1 MVMVSTSESSQCRAV
16 AAPCAWKARRRGCA
30 GESRGGSVVLQRPV
44 QHLWSRRRGRMHSP
58 PQRVQDVPNHAAPL
72 PDLRACLV
80 RGKKGP
86 RWPVEVCDGRGVDCG
101 ARERG
106 VRPSGAFMEQARA
119 RGQEQPQ
126 RSSDRL
132 ARRGGRWRRVE
143 CGCGSGRE
151 REAALRCIIARPS
164 VASKRGAVQSRQ
176 VGRYPGVTR
185 THAPLLADHSAG
197 ESACE
202 LCRNGGRRRVG
213 CCGALT
219 RYHAATSFS
228 PALPCF
234 AIGAAKATIPWEEKA
249 HCSVRALSGPQP
261 TCIGS
266 TATYIHAS
274 TPDSGRR
281 HCAIAMQG
289 QRHNVHHCIGTI
301 AWRQCTLSKSKST
314 ESSATPSHRGRV
326 QPCCVDLQ
334 APAMSRWSG

>member
-1 MVMVSTSESSQCRAV
+1 MVMVSTSESSQCCAV
-16 AAPCAWKARRRGCA
+16 AVPWAWKARRRGCA

-44 QHLWSRRRGRMHSP
+44 QHMRSRRRGRMHSP

-80 RGKKGP
+80 RAKKGP
-86 RWPVEVCDGRGVDCG
+86 RRAVEVCDGRGVDCA

-126 RSSDRL
+126 RRGDGL
-132 ARRGGRWRRVE
+132 ARRSGRWRSFE
-143 CGCGSGRE
+143 CGGRV
-151 REAALRCIIARPS
+151 RARTEAALRCIIAGPS

-176 VGRYPGVTR
+176 VSRYPGVTR

-197 ESACE
+197 ESACA
-202 LCRNGGRRRVG
+202 LCRHGGHRRVG

-234 AIGAAKATIPWEEKA
+234 DIGATKAKSPQTKVAQCEI
-249 HCSVRALSGPQP
+249 RALSGPQP
-261 TCIGS
+261 TYIGS

-274 TPDSGRR
+274 TPDSGRDAALSPCR
-281 HCAIAMQG
+281 DSDTTSTTAFAPSG
-289 QRHNVHHCIGTI
+289 VGNVH
-301 AWRQCTLSKSKST
+301 
-314 ESSATPSHRGRV
+314 V
-326 QPCCVDLQ
+326 QV
-334 APAMSRWSG
+334 